1 MAKDVEVKVKNTYT
15 MERGDTVCEVRVSDE
30 VIAIIAGLAATEVEG
45 IASMAGDITKE
56 LISKLG
62 KNSLSKGVKVSI
74 AEEDVSIEISLNL
87 KYGYNIPETSAKVQD
102 KVKIAVEN
110 MTNLNVTEINVKI
123 AGMEVEAK

>member
-15 MERGDTVCEVRVSDE
+15 MERGDTVCDVRVSDE

-45 IASMAGDITKE
+45 ISSMAGDITKE

-62 KNSLSKGVKVSI
+62 MNNLSKGVKVSVS
-74 AEEDVSIEISLNL
+74 EEEVSIEISLNL